1 LRLRRRHGAATAAL
15 PDVRRR
21 QLARRREQTAMNNAL
36 IIGRLYLLRRSSGR
50 RVLVPAVPRRAWL
63 VLAGLTLVSFLL
75 LLDDTAVAVVLPKI
89 QGDLGLGLS
98 GLEWVVNSYTITLA
112 VLMLLA
118 GKLADIHGRR
128 RMFLG
133 GLVLFALG
141 SLVSGFA
148 ATGAMLIAARVIQ
161 GVGAAF
167 VVPTSLAIIY
177 DTFPEGRRGA
187 ALGIWSGVS
196 ATALGLGP
204 LLGAGINQALG
215 WKAIFL
221 LNVPFAAVA
230 FVVARLVLPESRDP
244 HAARRID
251 VLGVLAS
258 GGALLA
264 LLFALT
270 EANRIGWSSP
280 VLVLL
285 LAAAGLGFLWFVRI
299 ERRQPSPLLDLAVF
313 RSRLF
318 AGANVVILL
327 ATSVMCSLFFF
338 LALYMQTVLGYSVLA
353 AGVSLLP
360 LTAMVVLVAPLA
372 GRLSDRVG
380 PGLIVPVGMALLAV
394 ALLLLSRVGLH
405 SSVLSIAPALA
416 LAGVGIGLTTA
427 PTTAA
432 GLQAGSGAASGVAA
446 GVQNTFR
453 ATGLSLGIALM
464 GAISAA
470 FGAGTLGRPQAFV
483 DGFSTALKVNAG
495 IAFLAAVIGALTL
508 RSLRRKTDAVADQL
522 PAGKAPPSQTPWIIP
537 DAG

>member
-1 LRLRRRHGAATAAL
+1 MNDRLIRDRS
-15 PDVRRR
+15 R
-21 QLARRREQTAMNNAL
+21 QPH
-36 IIGRLYLLRRSSGR
+36 SSGK
-50 RVLVPAVPRRAWL
+50 VTAPPQAVPRRAWL

-89 QGDLGLGLS
+89 ERDLGLGLS
-98 GLEWVVNSYTITLA
+98 GLEWVVNAYTITLA

-133 GLVLFALG
+133 GLVVFAFG
-141 SLVSGFA
+141 SLISGFA

-161 GVGAAF
+161 GAGAAF

-230 FVVARLVLPESRDP
+230 FVVAWFVLAESRERG
-244 HAARRID
+244 AARRVDI
-251 VLGVLAS
+251 LGVLTS
-258 GGALLA
+258 GGGLLA

-280 VLVLL
+280 GLMLL
-285 LAAAGLGFLWFVRI
+285 LAAAGLGFLLFVWL
-299 ERRQPSPLLDLAVF
+299 ERRRPNPLLDLSVF
-313 RSRLF
+313 RSRSF
-318 AGANVVILL
+318 TGANVVILL

-338 LALYMQTVLGYSVLA
+338 LALYMQTVLGYSVLG
-353 AGVSLLP
+353 AGIGLLP
-360 LTAMVVLVAPLA
+360 LTVMVVLVAPLA

-380 PGLIVPVGMALLAV
+380 PGLIVPAGMGLLA
-394 ALLLLSRVGLH
+394 AGLLLLSRVGLH
-405 SSVLSIAPALA
+405 SSVLGIAPALA

-432 GLQAGSGAASGVAA
+432 ALEVGAGAASGVAA
-446 GVQNTFR
+446 GVLNTFR

-470 FGAGTLGRPQAFV
+470 FGSATLGRPQAFV
-483 DGFSTALKVNAG
+483 DGLSTALKVNAG
-495 IAFLAAVIGALTL
+495 IALLAAAIAAATM
-508 RSLRRKTDAVADQL
+508 RSLRRKADAVPVVQ
-522 PAGKAPPSQTPWIIP
+522 PPLGQSPRIIS

>member
-1 LRLRRRHGAATAAL
+1 MRDTLDTDRSVWRRGGSGVRLEA
-15 PDVRRR
+15 P
-21 QLARRREQTAMNNAL
+21 
-36 IIGRLYLLRRSSGR
+36 
-50 RVLVPAVPRRAWL
+50 PAVPRRAWF
-63 VLAGLTLVSFLL
+63 VLSGLTLVSFLL
-75 LLDDTAVAVVLPKI
+75 LLDDTAVAVVLPRI
-89 QGDLGLGLS
+89 ERDLQLGLS
-98 GLEWVVNSYTITLA
+98 GLEWVVNAYTITLA

-133 GLVLFALG
+133 GLVVFALG
-141 SLVSGFA
+141 SLISGLA
-148 ATGAMLIAARVIQ
+148 TTGAMLIAARVIQ
-161 GVGAAF
+161 GAGAAF

-230 FVVARLVLPESRDP
+230 FVVARLVLAESRDP
-244 HAARRID
+244 RTARRVD

-270 EANRIGWSSP
+270 EANRLGWSSP
-280 VLVLL
+280 VLILL
-285 LAAAGLGFLWFVRI
+285 LAAAGLGFLLFVWL
-299 ERRQPSPLLDLAVF
+299 ERRRPSPLLDLSVF
-313 RSRLF
+313 RSRSF
-318 AGANVVILL
+318 TGANVVTLL

-338 LALYMQTVLGYSVLA
+338 LALYMQTVLGYSVLK
-353 AGVSLLP
+353 AGVGLLP
-360 LTAMVVLVAPLA
+360 LTAMVVLAAPLA
-372 GRLSDRVG
+372 GRLSDHVG
-380 PGLIVPVGMALLAV
+380 PGLIVPVGMGLLAV
-394 ALLLLSRVGLH
+394 GLLVLSRIGLH
-405 SSVLSIAPALA
+405 SGVLSIAPALA

-432 GLQAGSGAASGVAA
+432 GLQTGSAAASGVAA
-446 GVQNTFR
+446 GVLNTFR

-470 FGAGTLGRPQAFV
+470 FGSASLGRPQAFV

-495 IAFLAAVIGALTL
+495 IAVLAAIVAAATM
-508 RSLRRKTDAVADQL
+508 RSLRRRDPDAGTAQVVADR
-522 PAGKAPPSQTPWIIP
+522 STRIIP